1 VEETVE
7 HILPRQNRNVP
18 DEVRWL
24 YGLGGA
30 ALLIWGWKRR
40 SWLGILLSSA
50 GADLLNW
57 SCTGHYLHETL
68 GITAL
73 TSKGLRALVPHQ
85 LGIRVDRS
93 VSIYRPVDEVYRFFR
108 DFKNLGRILT
118 HVNDVREVDD
128 KHSHWFVKG
137 PGGMELEWDAE
148 IIEERPNELISWR
161 SIGSP
166 DVESAGSVRFERA
179 PGERGTFVRVSLNY
193 LPPAGALGAAI
204 AKLFGEEPETQIKE
218 DLRRL
223 KQMLEAGE
231 IASTEGQPAGES
243 HPSLK
248 EYTARVKEQT
258 QEFGGVPQ
266 QGARAAAS
274 GSAD

>member
-1 VEETVE
+1 VE
-7 HILPRQNRNVP
+7 HILPRQNRNASA
-18 DEVRWL
+18 ELRWL
-24 YGLGGA
+24 FGLGGA
-30 ALLIWGWKRR
+30 ALLIWGWRRR
-40 SWLGILLSSA
+40 SWMGVMLSSA

-68 GITAL
+68 GFTEL

-85 LGIRVDRS
+85 LGIRVTRS
-93 VSIYRPVDEVYRFFR
+93 VSIHRPVDEVYRFFR
-108 DFKNLGRILT
+108 DFKNLGRVLT
-118 HVNDVREVDD
+118 HVNDIRESDD

-137 PGGMELEWDAE
+137 PGGMEVEWDAE

-204 AKLFGEEPETQIKE
+204 AKLFGEEPEMQIKE

-231 IASTEGQPAGES
+231 IASTEGQPAGEP
-243 HPSLK
+243 HPRSK
-248 EYTARVKEQT
+248 EHGGRVKGRA
-258 QEFGGVPQ
+258 QEFGGVPHE
-266 QGARAAAS
+266 GARAAAS

>member
-1 VEETVE
+1 ME
-7 HILPRQNRNVP
+7 HILPRQNRNASA
-18 DEVRWL
+18 ELRWL
-24 YGLGGA
+24 FGLGGA
-30 ALLIWGWKRR
+30 ALLIWGWRRR
-40 SWLGILLSSA
+40 SWPGLVLSSA

-68 GITAL
+68 GFTEL

-85 LGIRVDRS
+85 LGIRVARS
-93 VSIYRPVDEVYRFFR
+93 VSIHRPVDEVYRFFR
-108 DFKNLGRILT
+108 DFKNLARVLS
-118 HVNDVREVDD
+118 HVNDIRETDD

-137 PGGMELEWDAE
+137 PGGMEVEWDAE
-148 IIEERPNELISWR
+148 IIEEQPNELISWR

-179 PGERGTFVRVSLNY
+179 PGERGTFLRVSLNY
-193 LPPAGALGAAI
+193 LPPGGALGAAI
-204 AKLFGEEPETQIKE
+204 AKVFGEEPEMQIKE

-231 IASTEGQPAGES
+231 IASTAGQPAGEP
-243 HPSLK
+243 HPRPK
-248 EYTARVKEQT
+248 EHAGRTKERM
-258 QEFGGVPQ
+258 QEFGGLPE
-266 QGARAAAS
+266 GARAAAS